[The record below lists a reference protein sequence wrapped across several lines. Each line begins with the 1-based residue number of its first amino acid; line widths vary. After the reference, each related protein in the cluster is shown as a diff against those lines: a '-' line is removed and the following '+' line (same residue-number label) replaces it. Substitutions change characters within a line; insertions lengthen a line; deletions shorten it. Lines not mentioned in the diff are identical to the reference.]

1 MDQTKPGFLDQFLL
15 EDISRHCP
23 HQFLSF
29 HQCMTLPQ
37 PDPNQC
43 FQQQVDL
50 TKCIKTSVPSFAKIQ
65 NECFG
70 KMQAYEACLKMN
82 KSNTKRCS
90 HELQNLRNCAF
101 GTIDK

>member
-23 HQFLSF
+23 HQFYLSINV
-29 HQCMTLPQ
+29 PQ

-70 KMQAYEACLKMN
+70 KMQAYEACLK
-82 KSNTKRCS
+82 
-90 HELQNLRNCAF
+90 
-101 GTIDK
+101 